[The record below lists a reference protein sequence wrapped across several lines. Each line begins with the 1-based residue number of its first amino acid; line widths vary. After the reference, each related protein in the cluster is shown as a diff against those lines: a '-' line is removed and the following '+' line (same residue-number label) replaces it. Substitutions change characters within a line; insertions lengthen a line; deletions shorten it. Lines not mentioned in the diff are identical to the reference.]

1 MWPKAKYSTSLSRHN
16 VTQMFCSRKAPKR
29 AFLFYPG
36 DQHSHRDGPVAEN
49 SSVSLLPYF
58 PGDKHHQGDKRP
70 SRWSFLSGILTPP
83 ILNQNHINPIV
94 GLDIVERKPSFD
106 HAPNPNG
113 VSTLKEKVGRRFM
126 DLLA

>member
-29 AFLFYPG
+29 AFLFNLG
-36 DQHSHRDGPVAEN
+36 DQHSHWNGRVAEN
-49 SSVSLLPYF
+49 SSISLLSYF

-70 SRWSFLSGILTPP
+70 SRWSLLSGILTPP
-83 ILNQNHINPIV
+83 ILNRNHINPIV
-94 GLDIVERKPSFD
+94 GLDIVEHKPSFY
-106 HAPNPNG
+106 HASNPNG
-113 VSTLKEKVGRRFM
+113 VSTLKEKVGCRFL